1 MEAQKLASLPADQA
15 ADIRAF
21 DLHLRRHQWKYW
33 AIGLSIWLA
42 AAWWL
47 QSSHHRMGL
56 AEALVRT
63 PLKELI
69 DGLDQEVFWQ
79 IHRGT
84 IVNANVVDRA
94 VREGPEKL
102 VLHLKGTAETL
113 TVSRQYF
120 PLFKQT

>member
-94 VREGPEKL
+94 VRGGAGKTGASFEGHSGNTHR
-102 VLHLKGTAETL
+102 VTA
-113 TVSRQYF
+113 VF
-120 PLFKQT
+120 PIV